1 MMTKQDLMEK
11 RHNTDQL
18 RQNSSLSPLHA
29 EQLGQSIASSWQR
42 SSSAEIPKNRL
53 AAPLTD
59 LKKTTSSSTLAQALQ
74 HCAQDLK
81 HIAEQS
87 SMVLA
92 VGDIGSTII
101 WAASSPQMQ
110 SAAESVHFI
119 EGG

>member
-59 LKKTTSSSTLAQALQ
+59 LKKTISSSTLAQALQ

-81 HIAEQS
+81 QIGRATSELQS
-87 SMVLA
+87 RENLVCRLLLEKKKWMPC
-92 VGDIGSTII
+92 I
-101 WAASSPQMQ
+101 P
-110 SAAESVHFI
+110 SATSCTAK
-119 EGG
+119 